1 MILAKKQKQ
10 LLSIVSLLVIV
21 AFVIVADKTFS
32 SFTLRIFNL
41 CGIYIILALSLNLIN
56 GFTGMFSL
64 GHAGFMALG
73 AYASA
78 LLTMSPAQ
86 KEMNFFMAPI
96 IAPLANIQLPFI
108 PALIIAGLVT
118 GLAGFLIGAPALRL
132 RDDYLA
138 IATLGFSEIIRVV
151 ITNLQSV
158 TNGALGLK
166 GLPRYSTTFMIWGVV
181 FISIVF
187 FLALINSAFGRSCR
201 AVRDN
206 EIAAQAMGL
215 NVTRVKITSFTIASF
230 MAGVGG
236 ALLGHLMS
244 TIDPKM
250 FTFSLTYNI
259 LLIVVLGGVGSVTGS
274 IVAAIVVTISMELLR
289 FLDGPLNL
297 IFFQTDGLPGL
308 RMVVFSALL
317 MMIIIYRQ
325 QGLMGNREFSW
336 DMITNFKLKL
346 PESVKTRRSG
356 KPGDKP
362 ADKLD
367 GKPVDKLGDKPAGK
381 TPRSGKKGEA

>member
-1 MILAKKQKQ
+1 MILAKKQKY
-10 LLSIVSLLVIV
+10 LLSIISLLVIV
-21 AFVIVADKTFS
+21 AFVFFADKAFS
-32 SFTLRIFNL
+32 SFALRIFNL

-56 GFTGMFSL
+56 GFTGLFSL
-64 GHAGFMALG
+64 GHAGFLALG
-73 AYASA
+73 AYTSA

-96 IAPLANIQLPFI
+96 IAPLANIHLPFI
-108 PALIIAGLVT
+108 PALIIAGLVA

-151 ITNLQSV
+151 LTNLQNV

-181 FISIVF
+181 FVTIVF

-206 EIAAQAMGL
+206 EIAAQAMGI
-215 NVTRVKITSFTIASF
+215 NITRVKITSFTIASF

-274 IVAAIVVTISMELLR
+274 IVAAIVVTISMEALR
-289 FLDGPLNL
+289 FLDGSLNF
-297 IFFQTDGLPGL
+297 IFFQTQGLPGL

-317 MMIIIYRQ
+317 MLIIIYRQ

-336 DMITNFKLKL
+336 DMITNFKFK
-346 PESVKTRRSG
+346 PSRSPKRGSGTRS
-356 KPGDKP
+356 
-362 ADKLD
+362 
-367 GKPVDKLGDKPAGK
+367 
-381 TPRSGKKGEA
+381 SGKKGAA

>member
-1 MILAKKQKQ
+1 MVLSKKQKN
-10 LLSIVSLLVIV
+10 LLTGASLLVIL
-21 AFVIVADKTFS
+21 AFVILANNAFS

-56 GFTGMFSL
+56 GFTGLFSL

-73 AYASA
+73 AYTSA

-86 KEMNFFMAPI
+86 KEINFFLAPI

-118 GLAGFLIGAPALRL
+118 GLAGFLIGAPVLRL

-151 ITNLQSV
+151 ITNLQPI

-166 GLPRYSTTFMIWGVV
+166 GLPRYSTTYMVWGAAFVSTI
-181 FISIVF
+181 FI
-187 FLALINSAFGRSCR
+187 LALINSAFGRSCR

-206 EIAAQAMGL
+206 EIAAQAMGI
-215 NVTRVKITSFTIASF
+215 NAAKIKIISFTIASF
-230 MAGVGG
+230 MAGIGG
-236 ALLGHLMS
+236 AILGHLMS

-250 FTFSLTYNI
+250 FTFALTYNI

-274 IVAAIVVTISMELLR
+274 IIAAIVVTISMEALR
-289 FLDGPLNL
+289 FLDGSLNL
-297 IFFQTDGLPGL
+297 IFVQTQGLPGL
-308 RMVVFSALL
+308 RMVVFSILL
-317 MMIIIYRQ
+317 MLVIIFRQ
-325 QGLMGNREFSW
+325 QGLMGNKEFSW
-336 DMITNFKLKL
+336 DMVCGLCQKIKRL
-346 PESVKTRRSG
+346 
-356 KPGDKP
+356 KP
-362 ADKLD
+362 ANKR
-367 GKPVDKLGDKPAGK
+367 GA
-381 TPRSGKKGEA
+381 A

>member
-1 MILAKKQKQ
+1 MILGKKQKRIATIIACA
-10 LLSIVSLLVIV
+10 LIA
-21 AFVIVADKTFS
+21 AFVFIANSAFG

-56 GFTGMFSL
+56 GFTGLFSL

-73 AYASA
+73 AYVSA

-86 KEMNFFMAPI
+86 KEMNFFLAPI

-108 PALIIAGLVT
+108 PALILAGLAA
-118 GLAGFLIGAPALRL
+118 GLAGFLIGAPVLRL

-151 ITNLQSV
+151 LTNLQSV

-166 GLPRYSTTFMIWGVV
+166 GLPRYSTTYMIWGVAFVSVV
-181 FISIVF
+181 FI
-187 FLALINSAFGRSCR
+187 LALINSAFGRSCR

-206 EIAAQAMGL
+206 EIAAQAMGI
-215 NVTRVKITSFTIASF
+215 NVAKIKIISFTIASF
-230 MAGVGG
+230 MAGIGG
-236 ALLGHLMS
+236 AMLGHLMS

-259 LLIVVLGGVGSVTGS
+259 LLIVVLGGIGSVSGS
-274 IVAAIVVTISMELLR
+274 IFAAIIVTISMEALR

-297 IFFQTDGLPGL
+297 IFVRTQGLPGL
-308 RMVVFSALL
+308 RMVVFSILL
-317 MMIIIYRQ
+317 MLVVIYRQ
-325 QGLMGNREFSW
+325 QGLMGKKELNW
-336 DMITNFKLKL
+336 DMITNPSIVPAIKKLFAQ
-346 PESVKTRRSG
+346 RGAR
-356 KPGDKP
+356 
-362 ADKLD
+362 
-367 GKPVDKLGDKPAGK
+367 
-381 TPRSGKKGEA
+381 